1 MWFIRLVKL
10 KDAPSKESRQAVDR
24 VRAEAER
31 WGIKFHDTFYTLGR
45 YDIISIFEAPDVKAA
60 MRYAIALAPWT
71 RGAETLQAMS
81 RDEVDSW
88 MK

>member
-1 MWFIRLVKL
+1 MWFIRLVKI
-10 KDAPSKESRQAVDR
+10 KDPPSKESRQAVDR

-31 WGIKFHDTFYTLGR
+31 WGMKFHDTFYTLGR

-60 MRYAIALAPWT
+60 MRYSIALAPWT